1 LADGRL
7 AASPEGSIMSYID
20 SQVNRKNSQLER
32 VPQQRWPGLV
42 VTTLLLVNVL
52 SCTSMGSIEPL
63 DVTLANLKVTE
74 VTVFET
80 TLMAQLRITNPNP
93 EAFTID
99 GASFKL
105 YLEDKKV
112 GTGTSKESFTV
123 DRLDSSVVDVI
134 FHINNASALLRIRD
148 ILESDDVSYGVRGGL
163 YTQGTF
169 GTKKLKVE
177 KTGRIDLKNMGSLE
191 TDRPGINDAPPSG

>member
-1 LADGRL
+1 MGYL
-7 AASPEGSIMSYID
+7 GSE
-20 SQVNRKNSQLER
+20 VNRKSNRLEWAPR
-32 VPQQRWPGLV
+32 RQRPRLL
-42 VTTLLLVNVL
+42 VTTLLIVGVL
-52 SCTSMGSIEPL
+52 GCTSMGSIEPL
-63 DVTLANLKVTE
+63 DVTLANLNVTE

-80 TLMAQLRITNPNP
+80 TLVAKLRVTNPNP

-99 GASFKL
+99 GASFRL

-123 DRLDSSVVDVI
+123 DRLDSSVIDVI

-148 ILESDDVSYGVRGGL
+148 ILESDDVSYGIRGGL

>member
-1 LADGRL
+1 MRSL
-7 AASPEGSIMSYID
+7 D
-20 SQVNRKNSQLER
+20 SQTKTRYRYLEVGSR
-32 VPQQRWPGLV
+32 RLWSNLV
-42 VTTLLLVNVL
+42 VATLLVTGTLG
-52 SCTSMGSIEPL
+52 CTSMGSIEPL

-80 TLMAQLRITNPNP
+80 TLVAKLRITNPNP
-93 EAFTID
+93 EAFTIE

-123 DRLDSSVVDVI
+123 DRLDSHVVDVI
-134 FHINNASALLRIRD
+134 FHMNNASALLRLKD
-148 ILESDDVSYGVRGGL
+148 IFQNNDKEISYGVRGGL
-163 YTQGTF
+163 FTQGAF

-177 KTGRIDLKNMGSLE
+177 KSGTIDLEDVSVPE
-191 TDRPGINDAPPSG
+191 ADEPDINDVLPAPGGRQL

>member
-1 LADGRL
+1 MIMGFLA
-7 AASPEGSIMSYID
+7 
-20 SQVNRKNSQLER
+20 SQVNRCSEQGYR
-32 VPQQRWPGLV
+32 VRRRKRPVLYIAV
-42 VTTLLLVNVL
+42 VIVAGALGC
-52 SCTSMGSIEPL
+52 SSMGSVEPF
-63 DVTLANLKVTE
+63 DVTLANLNVTE
-74 VTVFET
+74 VTLFET
-80 TLMAQLRITNPNP
+80 TMVAKIRITNPNP

-123 DRLDSSVVDVI
+123 DRLDSAVIDVV
-134 FHINNASALLRIRD
+134 FHINNASALLRLKD
-148 ILESDDVSYGVRGGL
+148 ILEDDDVSYGVRGGL

-177 KTGRIDLKNMGSLE
+177 KTGRIDLKKGGLPEVEGSGFVPEQESELE
-191 TDRPGINDAPPSG
+191 PEMPHVR

>member
-1 LADGRL
+1 MGYL
-7 AASPEGSIMSYID
+7 D
-20 SQVNRKNSQLER
+20 SQVNRKNNRLEWAPR
-32 VPQQRWPGLV
+32 PQWPRLV
-42 VTTLLLVNVL
+42 VTTLLVVGVL
-52 SCTSMGSIEPL
+52 GCSSMGSIEPL
-63 DVTLANLKVTE
+63 DVTLANLRVTE

-80 TLMAQLRITNPNP
+80 TLVAKLRITNPNP

-123 DRLDSSVVDVI
+123 DRLDSSVIDVI

-177 KTGRIDLKNMGSLE
+177 KTGRLDLKNSVPLE